1 MYQKNICINTK
12 TLVAYSTGNQRYRR
26 LINSPEPTV
35 DDVRGALYQCSINR
49 RQNEYTNI
57 DYYNQWSESVERD
70 GLDFF
75 FVISVKAETKNEA
88 NVRAAKIISDNGW
101 EEASKMT
108 YATEFQMATCRLIS
122 RIGLTN
128 VT

>member
-108 YATEFQMATCRLIS
+108 YATEF
-122 RIGLTN
+122 
-128 VT
+128 